1 MNTLADIKQ
10 AQAPQAISAIDAIM
24 NIDVMNQINNL
35 AQLMASGH
43 ATVPQHLQG
52 NVGDCFA
59 VILQS
64 MQWGMNPFA
73 VAQKTHFVNKVLG
86 YEAQLVNA
94 VITTRAPTTERL
106 KFEWFG
112 DWSKI
117 NGKEDKSSD
126 KGVKVWATLQ
136 GEDEPRVLELTMEQV
151 GVVRNSPLWTSDPRQ
166 QLAYLAIKRWARLYC
181 PDVILGVYTPDEF
194 DQSPEKDI
202 TPNVEQ
208 PPKVNSGSAAL
219 KARMAKNSAV
229 ESTAKEIDLTR
240 YYNSINNA
248 TTLDELD
255 QIGSDIA
262 ELNLGEPAKT
272 EIRNVF
278 RAKRQEIEA
287 AQSFPDESVQAVIVE
302 IENSGDLDV
311 LNTIMGTR
319 FEPFMSQM
327 TEQQVDQIN
336 KAYEAQEAALTA

>member
-136 GEDEPRVLELTMEQV
+136 GEDEPRVLELTMAQV

-208 PPKVNSGSAAL
+208 PHKVNSGSAAL

-229 ESTAKEIDLTR
+229 ESTAKEINLTQ
-240 YYNSINNA
+240 YYSRINSA
-248 TTLDELD
+248 ATLDDLAVVA
-255 QIGSDIA
+255 A
-262 ELNLGEPAKT
+262 EIKALGLGEPARSELNGAYKKKY
-272 EIRNVF
+272 EELS
-278 RAKRQEIEA
+278 QP
-287 AQSFPDESVQAVIVE
+287 FPDESVKSIIAE
-302 IENSGDLDV
+302 IDGCGDLEA
-311 LNTIMGTR
+311 LNIIMGKR
-319 FEPFMSQM
+319 FEPFSSQM

-336 KAYEAQEAALTA
+336 KAYEAQEAALTE